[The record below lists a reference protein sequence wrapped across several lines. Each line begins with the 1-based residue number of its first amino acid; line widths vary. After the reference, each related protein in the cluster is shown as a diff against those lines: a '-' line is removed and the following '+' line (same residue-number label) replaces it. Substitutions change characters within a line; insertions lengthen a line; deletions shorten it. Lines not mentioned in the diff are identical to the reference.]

1 MISPEDGGEPRIGPA
16 APAAAP
22 PTAPAQPTTLS
33 TGASI
38 SAGPQPANSFLSAPQ
53 GLPQAGSPL
62 PPSAPVNLPPSLPQ
76 RPNVNTPGEAL
87 PGPRPAS
94 LSASDPAAQQSS
106 TRPREDEVEGEPSA
120 KRAKTDEG
128 QVIPEGEWLASH
140 PDPVK
145 IGVQLPDYPAKPAW
159 GCDGQKLELEVP
171 LTLLVGTIRDRIAVR
186 LTLPYSL
193 SNETKLTA

>member
-1 MISPEDGGEPRIGPA
+1 MPHSLCHGAGLTQLQQEYACLSRGHRVRGLHRFACHQPSLLRRLFTILLRLLLCGG
-16 APAAAP
+16 
-22 PTAPAQPTTLS
+22 LD
-33 TGASI
+33 
-38 SAGPQPANSFLSAPQ
+38 
-53 GLPQAGSPL
+53 
-62 PPSAPVNLPPSLPQ
+62 LPPSLPQ

-186 LTLPYSL
+186 LLSPAYSCA
-193 SNETKLTA
+193 KQC